1 MTDKE
6 NLLAVGCLILAVGFN
21 GVLLLTNYWSVA
33 AHQFYAYQKLNNSQ
47 IELCTHVKAVVCNKK
62 QNTTKMF
69 IVPLIVQSVQLVP
82 GKINKSNQVELQ
94 KKKFIFSTDKK
105 MFQSIPYPIK
115 DTISFY

>member
-1 MTDKE
+1 M
-6 NLLAVGCLILAVGFN
+6 
-21 GVLLLTNYWSVA
+21 
-33 AHQFYAYQKLNNSQ
+33 
-47 IELCTHVKAVVCNKK
+47 CNKK

-105 MFQSIPYPIK
+105 MF
-115 DTISFY
+115 